1 MSFSESEAGTLSG
14 SRMSAWSAGREAM
27 SSAILTPSSTLAR
40 SSGVVR
46 KLHLTVGFDS
56 GMGVRRPTLP
66 RDVGL
71 MTTGPNA
78 KPLSGG
84 GVRPWSKN
92 GAAAKWNSTSGAGRP
107 ERVVKNPPAS
117 G

>member
-1 MSFSESEAGTLSG
+1 M
-14 SRMSAWSAGREAM
+14 
-27 SSAILTPSSTLAR
+27 
-40 SSGVVR
+40 
-46 KLHLTVGFDS
+46 HLTVGFDS

-92 GAAAKWNSTSGAGRP
+92 VAAAKWNSTSGAGRP
-107 ERVVKNPPAS
+107 ERVVKNPKIKILYSHVVEEVLGIEEDKVTGVKVKNVKNGEVDNQLEIKAQS
-117 G
+117 K